1 MEMSKS
7 SKKHITLRAAHSDV
21 LTGGAG
27 QAPETFQGP
36 IDPARQQAE
45 HLVELVREYT
55 KYSGFDVPSWHS
67 HEVGH
72 RLWSLTHPRLDG
84 RRLELDP
91 MAFLYADEIRMQEYR
106 EARGKALVLR
116 KYGAKVAMPERPVAV
131 KPLIA
136 AILRT
141 EREGA
146 RKQWY
151 AAHRFALHSLEGR
164 DESDRVSA

>member
-1 MEMSKS
+1 MEMSRN

-21 LTGGAG
+21 LTGGAW
-27 QAPETFQGP
+27 QSPENFQGT
-36 IDPARQQAE
+36 DLARQQAE
-45 HLVELVREYT
+45 HLVELVKEYA
-55 KYSGFDVPSWHS
+55 KYDGFNAPSSHS

-72 RLWSLTHPRLDG
+72 RLWSLIHPRMDG
-84 RRLELDP
+84 HRLELDP
-91 MAFLYADEIRMQEYR
+91 MAFLYADETRMQEYR

-116 KYGAKVAMPERPVAV
+116 KYGAKVAIPERPVAT
-131 KPLIA
+131 KPLIV

-151 AAHRFALHSLEGR
+151 AAHRFALYSLEGR
-164 DESDRVSA
+164 EEPAQVSA